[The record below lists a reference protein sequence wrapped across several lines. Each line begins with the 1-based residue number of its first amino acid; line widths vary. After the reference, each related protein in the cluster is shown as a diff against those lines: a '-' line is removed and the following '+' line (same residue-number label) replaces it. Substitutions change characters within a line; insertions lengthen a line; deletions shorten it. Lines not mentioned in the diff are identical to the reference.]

1 MKERLCKDVASTFAG
16 IKSITMPEKIDENL
30 ETL

>member
-1 MKERLCKDVASTFAG
+1 MKELLCKDVASTFAG
-16 IKSITMPEKIDENL
+16 IKSIHNTKKIDENL